1 MFAMIAKAVIG
12 SIFGSGMDML
22 KDWLDKKHQLD
33 QIRADSAAKIEVAK
47 VEAEVKRLT
56 ADIDWEA
63 EMAKQ
68 AGSSLKDE
76 FWTGVL
82 ATPLI
87 LIFFP
92 WTQGYIITGFD
103 ALKAVPDWY
112 LLAVGTAIAAAF
124 GTKAIIGGIT
134 KWKEK

>member
-1 MFAMIAKAVIG
+1 MFALIAKTIIG

-22 KDWLDKKHQLD
+22 KDWLEKKHTLD
-33 QIRADSAAKIEVAK
+33 QIRAESVASIEKARA
-47 VEAEVKRLT
+47 EAEVKRLT

-63 EMAKQ
+63 EMARQ
-68 AGSSLKDE
+68 AGTSWKDE
-76 FWTGVL
+76 FWTILL
-82 ATPLI
+82 AAPI
-87 LIFFP
+87 VFIFIP
-92 WTQGYIITGFD
+92 GLQGYVITGFD

-134 KWKEK
+134 KWKDK